1 MICDMSKKIQVKKYE
16 NSYFY
21 KAFDVMPEE
30 ILPDL
35 YSSAVHWLE
44 STRKPITKEVYPPEA
59 SDQLLGYTEFVTDP
73 LWSQYYREVK
83 RHIAK
88 YCQVAGIDLASIC
101 IHSSWITR
109 VADIEFPGK
118 HTKEQLRSRLRQHN
132 TFGNMHSHTD
142 NPIGVVYYLKNPSPK
157 YGTIVQLTKEK
168 IFNNDGEEN
177 SLMIFNP
184 KLYHTALYPSLEE
197 VQKHP
202 RITIVCDCMFR

>member
-1 MICDMSKKIQVKKYE
+1 
-16 NSYFY
+16 
-21 KAFDVMPEE
+21 MPEE

-73 LWSQYYREVK
+73 LWSQYYREIK

-88 YCQVAGIDLASIC
+88 YCQVSGIDLASIC

-109 VADIEFPGK
+109 VADIEFPGE